1 MSIRYNMD
9 IVDYNDYAIA
19 NINEDNRYDKYDVLR
34 KVMYHW
40 KVMYHYLCNWNKQSI
55 CVNLSLLQ
63 NNKEMNTVDIL
74 IYSLLKNLSDTI
86 GLKEDSYK
94 SIVISNIEIG
104 NILNVSKDT
113 AKRTLNKL
121 VELNLIKIEC
131 EGYSNRRIIYMPIE
145 DKWGTKKCQEEDQ
158 RRKQQNRLN

>member
-1 MSIRYNMD
+1 MDIHDTDMIGCVYKFMVCVYKLRYNMD
-9 IVDYNDYAIA
+9 IVDYNDYAIG
-19 NINEDNRYDKYDVLR
+19 NINKDNRYDKYDVLR
-34 KVMYHW
+34 KVMYH
-40 KVMYHYLCNWNKQSI
+40 YLCNWNEESI
-55 CVNLSLLQ
+55 NVKLSLFK

-94 SIVISNIEIG
+94 SIVISNVEIG

-145 DKWGTKKCQEEDQ
+145 DK
-158 RRKQQNRLN
+158 

>member
-9 IVDYNDYAIA
+9 IVDYNDYAIN

-34 KVMYHW
+34 KVMYH
-40 KVMYHYLCNWNKQSI
+40 YLGKWDKQSI
-55 CVNLSLLQ
+55 CVNLSLFQ
-63 NNKEMNTVDIL
+63 NNKDINTVDIL
-74 IYSLLKNLSDTI
+74 VYSLLNNLSEVI
-86 GLKEDSYK
+86 GLKENSYR

-104 NILNVSKDT
+104 DILNVSKDT

-145 DKWGTKKCQEEDQ
+145 DK
-158 RRKQQNRLN
+158 

>member
-9 IVDYNDYAIA
+9 IVDYNDYAIN

-34 KVMYHW
+34 KVMYH
-40 KVMYHYLCNWNKQSI
+40 YLCSWNEESI
-55 CVNLSLLQ
+55 NVKLNLFQ

-94 SIVISNIEIG
+94 SIVISNVEIG

-113 AKRTLNKL
+113 AKRALNKL

-131 EGYSNRRIIYMPIE
+131 EDYNNRRIIYIPIE
-145 DKWGTKKCQEEDQ
+145 DK
-158 RRKQQNRLN
+158 

>member
-9 IVDYNDYAIA
+9 IVDYNDYAIG

-34 KVMYHW
+34 KVMYH
-40 KVMYHYLCNWNKQSI
+40 YLCSWNEDSI
-55 CVNLSLLQ
+55 NVKLSLFQ

-94 SIVISNIEIG
+94 SIVISNVEIG

-131 EGYSNRRIIYMPIE
+131 EGYSNRRIIHMPIE
-145 DKWGTKKCQEEDQ
+145 DK
-158 RRKQQNRLN
+158 

>member
-34 KVMYHW
+34 KVMYH
-40 KVMYHYLCNWNKQSI
+40 YLCKWNKQSI
-55 CVNLSLLQ
+55 YVNLNLFQ
-63 NNKEMNTVDIL
+63 NNKDMNAIDIL
-74 IYSLLKNLSDTI
+74 IYSLLKNLSEAI
-86 GLKEDSYK
+86 GLKENSCR

-104 NILNVSKDT
+104 DILNVSKDT
-113 AKRTLNKL
+113 VKRTLNKL

-131 EGYSNRRIIYMPIE
+131 EGYSNRRIIYIPIK
-145 DKWGTKKCQEEDQ
+145 D
-158 RRKQQNRLN
+158 

>member
-1 MSIRYNMD
+1 MNMKYNVD
-9 IVDYNDYAIA
+9 IVDYNDYAIG

-34 KVMYHW
+34 KVMYH
-40 KVMYHYLCNWNKQSI
+40 YLCNWNEESI
-55 CVNLSLLQ
+55 NVKLSLFQ

-86 GLKEDSYK
+86 GLKENSYK
-94 SIVISNIEIG
+94 SIVISNVEIG

-131 EGYSNRRIIYMPIE
+131 EGYNNRRIIYVPIE
-145 DKWGTKKCQEEDQ
+145 K
-158 RRKQQNRLN
+158 

>member
-9 IVDYNDYAIA
+9 IVDFNYYAIN

-34 KVMYHW
+34 KVMYH
-40 KVMYHYLCNWNKQSI
+40 YLCSWNEESI
-55 CVNLSLLQ
+55 NVKLNLFQ
-63 NNKEMNTVDIL
+63 NNNEMNTVDIL

-94 SIVISNIEIG
+94 SIVISNVEIG

-113 AKRTLNKL
+113 AKRALNKL

-131 EGYSNRRIIYMPIE
+131 EGYNNRRIIYIPIE
-145 DKWGTKKCQEEDQ
+145 DK
-158 RRKQQNRLN
+158 

>member
-1 MSIRYNMD
+1 MSMRYNMD
-9 IVDYNDYAIA
+9 IVDYNDYAIG
-19 NINEDNRYDKYDVLR
+19 NINKDNRYDKYDVLR
-34 KVMYHW
+34 KVMYH
-40 KVMYHYLCNWNKQSI
+40 YLCSWNEESI
-55 CVNLSLLQ
+55 NVKLSLFQ

-74 IYSLLKNLSDTI
+74 IYNLLKNLSDTI

-104 NILNVSKDT
+104 NILNISKDT

-131 EGYSNRRIIYMPIE
+131 EGYNNRRIIYMPIE
-145 DKWGTKKCQEEDQ
+145 DK
-158 RRKQQNRLN
+158 

>member
-1 MSIRYNMD
+1 MSMRYNMD
-9 IVDYNDYAIA
+9 IVDYNDYAIG

-34 KVMYHW
+34 KI
-40 KVMYHYLCNWNKQSI
+40 MYHYLCNWNEESI
-55 CVNLSLLQ
+55 NVNLSLFQ

-94 SIVISNIEIG
+94 SIVISNVEIG
-104 NILNVSKDT
+104 NILNLSKDT

-131 EGYSNRRIIYMPIE
+131 KGYSNRRIIYIPIE
-145 DKWGTKKCQEEDQ
+145 DK
-158 RRKQQNRLN
+158 

>member
-9 IVDYNDYAIA
+9 IVDYNDYAIN

-34 KVMYHW
+34 KVMYH
-40 KVMYHYLCNWNKQSI
+40 YLCSWNEESI
-55 CVNLSLLQ
+55 NVKLNLFQ
-63 NNKEMNTVDIL
+63 NNNEMNTVDIL

-94 SIVISNIEIG
+94 SIVISNVEIG

-113 AKRTLNKL
+113 AKRALNKL

-131 EGYSNRRIIYMPIE
+131 EGYNNRRIIYIPIE
-145 DKWGTKKCQEEDQ
+145 DK
-158 RRKQQNRLN
+158 

>member
-9 IVDYNDYAIA
+9 IVDYNDYAIN

-34 KVMYHW
+34 KVMYH
-40 KVMYHYLCNWNKQSI
+40 YLCSWNEESI
-55 CVNLSLLQ
+55 NVKLSLFQ

-94 SIVISNIEIG
+94 SIVISNVEIG

-121 VELNLIKIEC
+121 VELNLIKIKG

-145 DKWGTKKCQEEDQ
+145 DK
-158 RRKQQNRLN
+158 

>member
-9 IVDYNDYAIA
+9 IVDYNDYAIN

-34 KVMYHW
+34 KVMYH
-40 KVMYHYLCNWNKQSI
+40 YLCSWNEESI
-55 CVNLSLLQ
+55 NVKLNLFQ

-94 SIVISNIEIG
+94 SIVISNVEIG

-113 AKRTLNKL
+113 AKRALNKL

-131 EGYSNRRIIYMPIE
+131 EGYNNRRIIYIPIE
-145 DKWGTKKCQEEDQ
+145 DK
-158 RRKQQNRLN
+158 

>member
-9 IVDYNDYAIA
+9 IVDYNDYAIG
-19 NINEDNRYDKYDVLR
+19 NINKDNRYDKYDVLR
-34 KVMYHW
+34 KVMYH
-40 KVMYHYLCNWNKQSI
+40 YLCNWNEESI
-55 CVNLSLLQ
+55 NVKLSLFQ

-74 IYSLLKNLSDTI
+74 IYSLLKNLSDAI

-94 SIVISNIEIG
+94 SIVISNVEIG

-121 VELNLIKIEC
+121 AELNLIKIEC
-131 EGYSNRRIIYMPIE
+131 EGCSNRRIIYMPIE
-145 DKWGTKKCQEEDQ
+145 DK
-158 RRKQQNRLN
+158 

>member
-9 IVDYNDYAIA
+9 IVDYNDYAIN

-34 KVMYHW
+34 KVMYH
-40 KVMYHYLCNWNKQSI
+40 YLCSWNEESI
-55 CVNLSLLQ
+55 NVKLNLFQ

-94 SIVISNIEIG
+94 SIVISNVEIG
-104 NILNVSKDT
+104 NILNISKDT

-121 VELNLIKIEC
+121 AELNLIK
-131 EGYSNRRIIYMPIE
+131 NRM
-145 DKWGTKKCQEEDQ
+145 
-158 RRKQQNRLN
+158 

>member
-9 IVDYNDYAIA
+9 IVDYNDYAIG
-19 NINEDNRYDKYDVLR
+19 NINEDNRYNKYDKYDVLR
-34 KVMYHW
+34 KVMYH
-40 KVMYHYLCNWNKQSI
+40 YLCSWNEESI
-55 CVNLSLLQ
+55 NVKLSLFQ
-63 NNKEMNTVDIL
+63 NNKEMNTIDIL

-145 DKWGTKKCQEEDQ
+145 DK
-158 RRKQQNRLN
+158 

>member
-19 NINEDNRYDKYDVLR
+19 NINEDNKYDKYDVLR
-34 KVMYHW
+34 KV
-40 KVMYHYLCNWNKQSI
+40 KSHYLCNWNEESI
-55 CVNLSLLQ
+55 NVKLSLFQ
-63 NNKEMNTVDIL
+63 NNKEMNAVDIL

-145 DKWGTKKCQEEDQ
+145 DK
-158 RRKQQNRLN
+158 

>member
-9 IVDYNDYAIA
+9 IVDYNDYAIN

-34 KVMYHW
+34 KVMYH
-40 KVMYHYLCNWNKQSI
+40 YLCSWNEESI
-55 CVNLSLLQ
+55 NVKLNLFQ

-94 SIVISNIEIG
+94 SIVISNVEIG

-113 AKRTLNKL
+113 AKRALNKL

-131 EGYSNRRIIYMPIE
+131 EGYNNRSIIYIPI
-145 DKWGTKKCQEEDQ
+145 
-158 RRKQQNRLN
+158 

>member
-9 IVDYNDYAIA
+9 IVDYNDYAIG

-34 KVMYHW
+34 KVMYH
-40 KVMYHYLCNWNKQSI
+40 YLCNWNEESI
-55 CVNLSLLQ
+55 NVKLSLFQ

-74 IYSLLKNLSDTI
+74 VYSLLKNLSEAI
-86 GLKEDSYK
+86 GLKEEGYR
-94 SIVISNIEIG
+94 SIVISNVEIG

-121 VELNLIKIEC
+121 VELNLIRIEC
-131 EGYSNRRIIYMPIE
+131 EGYSNRRIIYVPIE
-145 DKWGTKKCQEEDQ
+145 DK
-158 RRKQQNRLN
+158 

>member
-9 IVDYNDYAIA
+9 IVDYNDYAIG
-19 NINEDNRYDKYDVLR
+19 NKNKDNRYDKYDKYDVLR
-34 KVMYHW
+34 KVMYH
-40 KVMYHYLCNWNKQSI
+40 YLCSWNEESI
-55 CVNLSLLQ
+55 NVKLSLFQ
-63 NNKEMNTVDIL
+63 NNKEMNAVDIL

-94 SIVISNIEIG
+94 SIVIPNVEIG

-145 DKWGTKKCQEEDQ
+145 NK
-158 RRKQQNRLN
+158 

>member
-1 MSIRYNMD
+1 MNMRYNMD
-9 IVDYNDYAIA
+9 IVDYNDYAIR

-34 KVMYHW
+34 KVMYH
-40 KVMYHYLCNWNKQSI
+40 YLCNWNEESI
-55 CVNLSLLQ
+55 NVKLSLFQ

-86 GLKEDSYK
+86 GLKEDGYK
-94 SIVISNIEIG
+94 SIVISNVEIG

-131 EGYSNRRIIYMPIE
+131 EGYNNRRIIYVPIE
-145 DKWGTKKCQEEDQ
+145 DK
-158 RRKQQNRLN
+158 

>member
-9 IVDYNDYAIA
+9 IVDYNDYAIN

-34 KVMYHW
+34 KVMYH
-40 KVMYHYLCNWNKQSI
+40 YLCSWNEDSI
-55 CVNLSLLQ
+55 NVKLSLFQ

-94 SIVISNIEIG
+94 SIVISNVEIG

-121 VELNLIKIEC
+121 AELNLIKIEC
-131 EGYSNRRIIYMPIE
+131 EGYSNRRIIHIPIK
-145 DKWGTKKCQEEDQ
+145 D
-158 RRKQQNRLN
+158 

>member
-9 IVDYNDYAIA
+9 IVDYNYYAIN
-19 NINEDNRYDKYDVLR
+19 NINEDNIYDKYDVLR
-34 KVMYHW
+34 KVMYH
-40 KVMYHYLCNWNKQSI
+40 YLCSWNEESI
-55 CVNLSLLQ
+55 NVKLNLFQ

-94 SIVISNIEIG
+94 SIVISNVEIG

-113 AKRTLNKL
+113 AKRALNKL

-131 EGYSNRRIIYMPIE
+131 EDYNNRRIIYIPIE
-145 DKWGTKKCQEEDQ
+145 DK
-158 RRKQQNRLN
+158 